1 MRVRESLR
9 IPSSHMVAGYYEGM
23 DIAELISVESGD
35 HHTQDIMPRRL
46 VEVAVNVTTPGTGRG
61 VLTYAAPKTW
71 TDTLVPGQLVWVPV
85 RNRVELGLIV
95 AAVTEEPR
103 FAVRDLHAPVIPT
116 FILAPGR
123 METAHWLARETAST
137 LYASAS
143 PFLPPGVK
151 NRAIDVLVPT
161 GMLAEDAS
169 PPLTV
174 MQRRLLELVQERGE
188 ITADAARQALSQA
201 LTTVI
206 PALAERG
213 FLRIEIRVE
222 QHQPAQRM
230 LRFVRLVNDDPAVVG
245 RSAKQADVQA
255 ELIHLQRLRRDDD
268 SDLIALA
275 ELRERVDADNATI
288 MALVKKGVIE
298 EVLVPANQAPQPRA
312 APAPA
317 LTPEQAA
324 AWVVLERA
332 LVARD
337 PTPNLLFGVTG
348 SGKTELYLRGV
359 AWCLRHG
366 RSAIVLVP
374 EIGLAT
380 QVVRRFIDRFPNQ
393 VAVVHSQMT
402 DSRRLEVW
410 QGIEAGEFRVVVGPR
425 SALFAPLSDLGL
437 IVLDEEHESTYKQD
451 SEPRYHAR
459 TLALFLAEQAGAV
472 PILGSATPSIES
484 AWRADQGIYRR
495 LILADRV
502 SPHGRAERGNGN
514 GILALPDV
522 EIVDL
527 KLELQQGNVSL
538 LSRRLQTIVTDALG
552 RQEQAILLLN
562 RRGTSTVV
570 LCRACGHRIIC
581 PDCDIPLVFHQDKR
595 QMICHRCDYRED
607 PPGKC
612 PECGGRLDFFGAGTQ
627 RVEDEVR
634 KTFPRAR
641 VLRWDQDSIRK
652 QGGYEAM
659 LHRVESGEVDLIV
672 GTQMVAKGFDLP
684 LVTAI
689 GVIQADTILHLP
701 DFRSS
706 ERTFQLLTQVA
717 GRAGRRTSGSKVVV
731 QTYTPDHYSVLAAS
745 RHDYQAFFDEEIDFR
760 EKHFYPPFVRLVRY
774 VIRHENERKA
784 AIEAEMMAR
793 EIAKHIRRVGVGADL
808 LGPTPAFAAKVRGKF
823 QWQVVLRSADLELM
837 LDDLPSRPGWVVDVD
852 PQSML

>member
-1 MRVRESLR
+1 MENTRS
-9 IPSSHMVAGYYEGM
+9 IP
-23 DIAELISVESGD
+23 AELDPVSLASA
-35 HHTQDIMPRRL
+35 RRL

-61 VLTYAAPKTW
+61 VLTYAIPASW
-71 TDTLVPGQLVWVPV
+71 TEALVTGQLVWVPV

-95 AAVTEEPR
+95 ATGIEEPA
-103 FAVRDLHAPVIPT
+103 FTVRNLHAPVIPA
-116 FILAPGR
+116 FVLSPER
-123 METAHWLARETAST
+123 LETAHWLARETAST
-137 LYASAS
+137 LYAAAS

-151 NRAIDVLVPT
+151 NRTIEVLLPID
-161 GMLAEDAS
+161 GADKLAPA
-169 PPLTV
+169 LTP
-174 MQRRLLELVQERGE
+174 MQRRLLDLVRERGE
-188 ITADAARQALSQA
+188 VVADAARQSLGQA
-201 LTTVI
+201 LTSVI
-206 PALAERG
+206 PALVERK
-213 FLRIEIRVE
+213 LIRVEIRVE

-230 LRFVRLVNDDPAVVG
+230 LRFLRLLDEDPAAVG
-245 RSAKQADVQA
+245 RSTKQADVLA
-255 ELIHLQRLRRDDD
+255 EMVQLRRLRRDDD
-268 SDLIALA
+268 SDLVPLI
-275 ELRERVDADNATI
+275 ELRERVNADSGTI
-288 MALVKKGVIE
+288 AALVKKGVLE
-298 EVLVPANQAPQPRA
+298 EVLLPANQAPQSRPS
-312 APAPA
+312 PAPTM
-317 LTPEQAA
+317 TPEQAA
-324 AWVVLERA
+324 AWTVLERA

-337 PTPNLLFGVTG
+337 TTPNLLFGVTG
-348 SGKTELYLRGV
+348 SGKTEIYLRAV

-402 DSRRLEVW
+402 DSRRLEIW

-425 SALFAPLSDLGL
+425 SALFAPVTDLGL

-459 TLALFLAEQAGAV
+459 TLALYLAEQAGAV
-472 PILGSATPSIES
+472 PVLGSATPSVETS
-484 AWRADQGIYRR
+484 WRADQGLYRR

-502 SPHGRAERGNGN
+502 SPHGRADAGQGTGTLE
-514 GILALPDV
+514 LPDV

-527 KLELQQGNVSL
+527 KQELQQGNVSL
-538 LSRRLQTIVTDALG
+538 LSRRLQSVVADALA
-552 RQEQAILLLN
+552 RHEQSILLLN

-581 PDCDIPLVFHQDKR
+581 PGCDIPLVFHQDKH
-595 QMICHRCDYRED
+595 QMICHRCDYREN

-612 PECGGRLDFFGAGTQ
+612 PDCGGSLDFFGAGTQ

-634 KTFPRAR
+634 RMFPAAR
-641 VLRWDQDSIRK
+641 VLRWDQDSVRK

-659 LHRVESGEVDLIV
+659 LQRVESGEVDLIV

-689 GVIQADTILHLP
+689 GVIQADTMLHLP

-731 QTYTPDHYSVLAAS
+731 QTYTPEHYAVETAS
-745 RHDYQAFFDEEIDFR
+745 RHDYRSFFDEEIDFR
-760 EKHFYPPFVRLVRY
+760 DKHFYPPFVRLVRY
-774 VIRHENERKA
+774 VIRHYNERKA

-793 EIAKHIRRVGVGADL
+793 EIAKHIRRLGVDADL
-808 LGPTPAFAAKVRGKF
+808 LGPTPAFAAKVRGKY

-852 PQSML
+852 PQNML

>member
-1 MRVRESLR
+1 
-9 IPSSHMVAGYYEGM
+9 
-23 DIAELISVESGD
+23 
-35 HHTQDIMPRRL
+35 MPRRL

-61 VLTYAAPKTW
+61 VLTYAIPNTW
-71 TDTLVPGQLVWVPV
+71 TDELVPGQLVWVPV

-95 AAVTEEPR
+95 ATVTEEPG
-103 FAVRDLHAPVIPT
+103 FVVRDLHAHVIPT
-116 FILAPGR
+116 FILTTER

-137 LYASAS
+137 LYAAAS

-151 NRAIDVLVPT
+151 NRAIDVLMPT
-161 GMLAEDAS
+161 GLSVEDAS

-206 PALAERG
+206 PALVERG

-222 QHQPAQRM
+222 QHQPSQRM
-230 LRFVRLVNDDPAVVG
+230 LRFVRLLNDDPAAVD
-245 RSAKQADVQA
+245 RSARQADVQT
-255 ELIHLQRLRRDDD
+255 ELIQLQRLRRDDD
-268 SDLIALA
+268 TDLIALST
-275 ELRERVDADNATI
+275 LRERVEVDSATVA
-288 MALVKKGVIE
+288 ALVKKGVIE
-298 EVLVPANQAPQPRA
+298 EVLVPANQTPQPRE

-317 LTPEQAA
+317 LTSEQAA
-324 AWVVLERA
+324 AWTILERA
-332 LVARD
+332 LVERD

-425 SALFAPLSDLGL
+425 SALFAPLTDLGL

-459 TLALFLAEQAGAV
+459 HLALFLAEQAGAV
-472 PILGSATPSIES
+472 PILGSATPSVES
-484 AWRADQGIYRR
+484 ARRADQGIYRR

-502 SPHGRAERGNGN
+502 LPHGRSERGGGN
-514 GILALPDV
+514 GSGTLALPDV

-538 LSRRLQTIVTDALG
+538 LSRRLQTIVADALG
-552 RQEQAILLLN
+552 RREQAILLLN

-570 LCRACGHRIIC
+570 LCRACGHRITC
-581 PDCDIPLVFHQDKR
+581 PDCDIPLVFHQDKH

-634 KTFPRAR
+634 KMFPRAR
-641 VLRWDQDSIRK
+641 VLRWDQDSVRK

-689 GVIQADTILHLP
+689 GVIQADTMLHLP

-731 QTYTPDHYSVLAAS
+731 QTYTPDHYSVQAAS
-745 RHDYQAFFDEEIDFR
+745 GHDYTAFFDEEIDFR

-774 VIRHENERKA
+774 VIRHDNERKA
-784 AIEAEMMAR
+784 AMEAEMMAR
-793 EIAKHIRRVGVGADL
+793 EIAKHIRRVGVEADL
-808 LGPTPAFAAKVRGKF
+808 LGPTPAFAAKVRGKY
-823 QWQVVLRSADLELM
+823 QWQVVLRCANLELM